1 MIFWILIFVPGLN
14 TVMVMAQGLPVTL
27 VPEEFLIT
35 SVRNDVI
42 DVGCLDILAFLH
54 ALYAE
59 GMGLKVTPAC
69 SLPCLAVA
77 STAGTP
83 HLLWVHCLVCLAVLL
98 AVGYQRRAAW
108 MTAGCVGS
116 CWQRLN
122 PPTKKSPAGYPTR
135 LSLHCLNHYMFVVT
149 DYPSVSVGLL

>member
-1 MIFWILIFVPGLN
+1 MIFRCLILIPCLDG
-14 TVMVMAQGLPVTL
+14 VMAVAERLPVIFI
-27 VPEEFLIT
+27 PEESLVS

-42 DVGCLDILAFLH
+42 NVRCLDVLAFLH
-54 ALYAE
+54 ALHAE
-59 GMGLKVTPAC
+59 RVSLKVTLTC